1 MNRMNRERLVRVLGL
16 LGSAHDGESLSAAH
30 QAEHLTKRNGAI
42 RRDVP
47 RLSAATIEKIIE
59 AIRHAERGIALMQQ
73 VLDDDEAQSAVEL
86 SWSHAQPLH

>member
-1 MNRMNRERLVRVLGL
+1 MNRMNREKLVRVLGL
-16 LGSAHDGESLSAAH
+16 LGSARDGESLSAAH
-30 QAEHLTKRNGAI
+30 QARLTKRNGAI
-42 RRDVP
+42 RRDGR

-86 SWSHAQPLH
+86 SWRHAQPLH